1 MLKNLPYE
9 LKKKKIT
16 QTQIAQFLGLSRRS
30 LNLKISEQ
38 CEFKRDEMIKIR
50 DEYFPDKTLDEL
62 FSE

>member
-16 QTQIAQFLGLSRRS
+16 QTKIAQFLRLSVAG
-30 LNLKISEQ
+30 LNLKMLGKN
-38 CEFKRDEMIKIR
+38 EFKRDEMIKIR
-50 DEYFPDKTLDEL
+50 DEYFPEKTLDEL

>member
-16 QTQIAQFLGLSRRS
+16 QTQLAKFLGLSTRG
-30 LNLKISEQ
+30 LNMKILGTH
-38 CEFKRDEMIKIR
+38 EFKRDEMIKIR

>member
-16 QTQIAQFLGLSRRS
+16 QTKIAQFLGLSVTG
-30 LNLKISEQ
+30 LNLKMLGKN
-38 CEFKRDEMIKIR
+38 EFKRDEMIKIR
-50 DEYFPDKTLDEL
+50 DEYFPEKTLDEL